1 MGIICIIQIIQTER
15 EMTYLDET
23 TSRADLEI
31 AAIFEC
37 NIDCAIVET
46 ATDEEL
52 LSMVRTW
59 IEAGDECAAA

>member
-1 MGIICIIQIIQTER
+1 
-15 EMTYLDET
+15 MTYIDET

-52 LSMVRTW
+52 LSMVRDW
-59 IEAGDECAAA
+59 VAAGDECESA

>member
-1 MGIICIIQIIQTER
+1 
-15 EMTYLDET
+15 MTYLDET

-52 LSMVRTW
+52 LSMVRDW
-59 IEAGDECAAA
+59 VAAGDECEAA